1 MYYEIYVDA
10 LFLVNFVMN
19 LYLLLL
25 TDFAAGR
32 SASRLRLAAGA
43 LSGAAVYC
51 LCLVAA
57 YVPPWL
63 KMTGGTVLA
72 SALMVKITFRPS
84 GLRSCMRLTESLAG
98 YSFLMGGILLA
109 LMRYVEGFT
118 DRTVGTAGIM
128 GAGGIAWLVV
138 TFFLERR
145 KKEKQDFCRVTL
157 VEGENSVQV
166 DALID
171 TGNGLTEPISGKP
184 VSVVQQ
190 SVLEKLWPQ
199 GLPEL
204 YRAVPYH
211 SVGCEHG
218 IMKGYL
224 AGQMV
229 IERQGLK
236 STVCQV
242 YLGAGENKIAASG
255 SYGMLLNPRQLQAV
269 KTAGKR
275 RKGLTGA
282 SKRTGRD
289 KNDTESGAAGKGTI
303 QDYTQGK
310 KFSAS

>member
-1 MYYEIYVDA
+1 MYYEIYMDA

-19 LYLLLL
+19 LYLLFL

-32 SASRLRLAAGA
+32 SATRLRLVAGA

-63 KMTGGTVLA
+63 KMAGGTVLA
-72 SALMVKITFRPS
+72 SALMVKVTFRPVN
-84 GLRSCMRLTESLAG
+84 LRSCMRLTENLAG

-118 DRTVGTAGIM
+118 DRTVGAAGIM
-128 GAGGIAWLVV
+128 GVGGIVYLAV
-138 TFFLERR
+138 TFLLERR
-145 KKEKQDFCRVTL
+145 EKEKQNFCRVTL
-157 VEGENSVQV
+157 VEGENRVEV
-166 DALID
+166 NALID

-190 SVLEKLWPQ
+190 KALEKLWPQ
-199 GLPEL
+199 GLPEV

-224 AGQMV
+224 ACQMI
-229 IERQGLK
+229 IENQGLR
-236 STVCQV
+236 STVSQV
-242 YLGAGENKIAASG
+242 YLGAGENKISASG
-255 SYGMLLNPRQLQAV
+255 SYEMLLNPQLLQTA
-269 KTAGKR
+269 KGAGKR
-275 RKGLTGA
+275 RNGG
-282 SKRTGRD
+282 
-289 KNDTESGAAGKGTI
+289 KNDTESGVAGKSAI
-303 QDYTQGK
+303 QDHTQGE
-310 KFSAS
+310 KFPAS